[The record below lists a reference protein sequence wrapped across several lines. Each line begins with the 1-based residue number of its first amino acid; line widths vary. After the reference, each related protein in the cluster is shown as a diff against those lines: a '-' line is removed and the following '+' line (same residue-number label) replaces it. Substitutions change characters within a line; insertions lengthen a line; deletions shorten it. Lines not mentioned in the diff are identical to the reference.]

1 MEEKENCFTSISKSM
16 EKLVNEK
23 ERRGGGGGAFSFSR
37 VSIEGNIIETRVRR
51 RCTSRPVGHA
61 SLGSAS
67 STQLLHSP

>member
-1 MEEKENCFTSISKSM
+1 MEEEENCFTSVSKSM

-23 ERRGGGGGAFSFSR
+23 ERRGGGGAFSFSR
-37 VSIEGNIIETRVRR
+37 VSIEGNIIEMRVRR